1 MYCLNSVYFT
11 IEVLFPVFLNL
22 FVAQSGV
29 FQIEIQVLIP
39 LIPFGPQISYFG
51 TFKTNSYQ
59 FEKKS

>member
-39 LIPFGPQISYFG
+39 LIPFGPQIS
-51 TFKTNSYQ
+51 
-59 FEKKS
+59 